1 MKTKVKTYEK
11 PLNPEDAPP
20 GYFAAPQQDPKEGCP
35 GCAFEKNE
43 KCGMDLHCCASE
55 REDRQP
61 CIFLKK

>member
-1 MKTKVKTYEK
+1 MKTNGKTYDL

-20 GYFAAPQQDPKEGCP
+20 GTYASPQENPKKQCQGCFYESPDPCP
-35 GCAFEKNE
+35 PSR
-43 KCGMDLHCCASE
+43 HCCASE